1 MQPIVSKPQS
11 PFVTKLP
18 PRTEMLTLLKPTILG
33 TPSQI
38 KPSTGHSNK
47 ASQTIEYSRRIYS
60 PYLTPSS
67 GQAVNRQLAQ
77 DGMSSIYQHNVAA
90 TKYFNVSFLSKL
102 RPQSRLSLIA

>member
-1 MQPIVSKPQS
+1 
-11 PFVTKLP
+11 
-18 PRTEMLTLLKPTILG
+18 MLTLLKPTILG

-47 ASQTIEYSRRIYS
+47 ASQTVEYSRRIYS
-60 PYLTPSS
+60 PHLTPSS
-67 GQAVNRQLAQ
+67 VQAENRQIAQ

-90 TKYFNVSFLSKL
+90 TKYFNVSFLCKL